1 MASNKKSKVY
11 SSKFAA
17 IFSLILISLFIIIET
32 INVYSL
38 ISSII
43 YQNDILFEIIMII
56 VFLPFIIL
64 LGFVANRF
72 GYLIVYDSINN
83 TLSRRGLICGYKF
96 KIRVDDIQ
104 NIIIATF
111 PKETTYYVIIDP
123 YNTKYDG
130 GSKKSFIRIEKNE
143 KNLKFIAQFWDKP
156 IKNN

>member
-1 MASNKKSKVY
+1 MKNKVY

-17 IFSLILISLFIIIET
+17 IFSLIFISLFIIIEA

-56 VFLPFIIL
+56 GFLPFIIL

-72 GYLIVYDSINN
+72 GYLVIYDSVNN
-83 TLSRRGLICGYKF
+83 TLSRRGLICGYKIQI
-96 KIRVDDIQ
+96 KIDDIQ
-104 NIIIATF
+104 DIIIATF
-111 PKETTYYVIIDP
+111 PKETTYYVFIDSH
-123 YNTKYDG
+123 NTKYEG
-130 GSKKSFIRIEKNE
+130 GSIKSFIRIEKNE
-143 KNLKFIAQFWDKP
+143 ENLKFIAQFWDKP